1 MSFGAPG
8 GGSVNYKPTPPERGS
23 FPLDHEGECKH
34 IISGYLKCIKLNKG
48 TNDEACRKLAKE
60 YLACRMDNSRPVQFP
75 AWETGS
81 ALRTSPNLQLHTESP
96 RQQMSSIARPPDP
109 CLVAIILI
117 VRSRTGP
124 RLVFHYPPNP
134 LNENRIKSTTKGG
147 RRISRST
154 RARQG
159 SKNTDSSSS
168 DESGLSSDEDEEER
182 DTQSHA
188 GGSSVLASRRASNF
202 GLDDHLSIVGS
213 PAAGGSER
221 PGSLGSG
228 RGSSFRKRGGG
239 SEPEPDEDAGTA
251 SDRPDDGPG
260 SSRPPWE
267 SLLGVPGSV
276 WEKLLSP
283 SRSWHKRRFEVGI
296 NDLALI
302 GWPVFV
308 REDGAWRK
316 QRRKKKKKLGHNESA
331 EESQKEES
339 SVTSPDLGASVAS
352 IAESLTSPA
361 TSKRGST
368 SGRPGKSDE
377 PLDPQDK
384 DHMTMF
390 NVVFVVDPPLLEY
403 SMRVKE
409 IYENIIKKFAKALKW
424 EQARTDY
431 VWRESQHI
439 LQMRRKARE
448 TKTSTNN
455 LYSELISQSSLARAI
470 YTVYSSISASKIA
483 SVSLSPDVSISL
495 QIPPLTSTPYLTGP
509 MDKAYPGLWL
519 TTADSAT
526 PVDDP
531 GTDDSSTPHQVL
543 AKHFA
548 LLLLDSEAAIIKD
561 VEASG
566 GALAPALAHYIR
578 CSKPT
583 KSFAQISVSSGI
595 PLSHIQML
603 SSHLVYWRRARAIPP
618 IHQRDTYI
626 VSPNCDLS
634 KLEVATVAYQTAF
647 PTYPSLPKMLSTL
660 SGTPRPYSNFIP
672 SKDHKEIYFT
682 ILAWLLRGGW
692 VTQLRTFARIKVSPE
707 IKMAVEMALR
717 KEEVERYLAKGNS
730 NSIPVEE
737 DTESGDVNDDA
748 NSSSSSSLQSHGSG
762 DETPMPGR
770 LDPHAQLRS
779 SHKLLDQS
787 TALRLSSF
795 ILSPHRA
802 SPLESRWLDEIVSR
816 FPDNPRPQQVGETV
830 SPDITPKDIQTL
842 HKKYWPV
849 FLKYFNG
856 YDALEK
862 ISVRENLKRKL
873 VWQVLQRLGLV
884 AGPLGSGDVG
894 QREQVLVSVRHW

>member
-1 MSFGAPG
+1 
-8 GGSVNYKPTPPERGS
+8 
-23 FPLDHEGECKH
+23 
-34 IISGYLKCIKLNKG
+34 
-48 TNDEACRKLAKE
+48 
-60 YLACRMDNSRPVQFP
+60 
-75 AWETGS
+75 
-81 ALRTSPNLQLHTESP
+81 
-96 RQQMSSIARPPDP
+96 MSSIARPPDP

-134 LNENRIKSTTKGG
+134 LSENRIKTTTRGG
-147 RRISRST
+147 RRVSRT
-154 RARQG
+154 RTR

-168 DESGLSSDEDEEER
+168 SESGLSSDEDEDER
-182 DTQSHA
+182 ETQSHA
-188 GGSSVLASRRASNF
+188 GGSSVLAGRRASNF
-202 GLDDHLSIVGS
+202 GLDDHL
-213 PAAGGSER
+213 PAAASPVAGEPTR

-228 RGSSFRKRGGG
+228 RASSVRKRPAG
-239 SEPEPDEDAGTA
+239 SDLDPEDDAGTA

-302 GWPVFV
+302 GWPVFI
-308 REDGAWRK
+308 REDGSWRK
-316 QRRKKKKKLGHNESA
+316 QRRKKQKKPRPEWDGGELGHNESA
-331 EESQKEES
+331 EEDKKDEQF
-339 SVTSPDLGASVAS
+339 VTSPDLGASIASVAD
-352 IAESLTSPA
+352 SLTSP
-361 TSKRGST
+361 TDSKSDSKRGST

-377 PLDPQDK
+377 PLDSEDK

-403 SMRVKE
+403 SLRVKE

-431 VWRESQHI
+431 VWKESQHI
-439 LQMRRKARE
+439 LQVRRRARE
-448 TKTSTNN
+448 TKTSTHN
-455 LYSELISQSSLARAI
+455 LYSELISQSPLARAI

-526 PVDDP
+526 PADDP
-531 GTDDSSTPHQVL
+531 SAHESNMPHQVL
-543 AKHFA
+543 AKNFA
-548 LLLLDSEAAIIKD
+548 LLLLDSEAAIVKD

-566 GALAPALAHYIR
+566 GTLAPALAHYIR

-618 IHQRDTYI
+618 IRQRHTYI

-634 KLEVATVAYQTAF
+634 KLEIATIAYQTAF

-707 IKMAVEMALR
+707 VKMAVEMALR
-717 KEEVERYLAKGNS
+717 KEEVERYLSKGNS
-730 NSIPVEE
+730 NSISVDE
-737 DTESGDVNDDA
+737 DSDSDDENDDA
-748 NSSSSSSLQSHGSG
+748 NSSSSSSLDSHGSG
-762 DETPMPGR
+762 DEITPTPSR
-770 LDPHAQLRS
+770 FDPHAQLRS

-795 ILSPHRA
+795 ILCPHRA
-802 SPLESRWLDEIVSR
+802 SPLESRWLDEIFSR
-816 FPDNPRPQQVGETV
+816 LPDNPRTV
-830 SPDITPKDIQTL
+830 RGDEIASPDIRSNDHQAL
-842 HKKYWPV
+842 HKKYWPI

-856 YDALEK
+856 SDALEK
-862 ISVRENLKRKL
+862 IPVRENLQRKL
-873 VWQVLQRLGLV
+873 VWEVLMRLGV
-884 AGPLGSGDVG
+884 VTGPLGAIDLDA
-894 QREQVLVSVRHW
+894 REQVLVSVRHW